1 MWLRLI
7 RKKRDR
13 VCTTSQRPLQDR
25 LLVVSINILGLK
37 AQMSQNLPKY
47 YNLQMWTRIQY
58 LRLNYNTEWQSFHRF
73 ICPSSHSI
81 VGVWKL
87 AWTSIIAI
95 FIALVFFF
103 KDIYLNEIL
112 NFMRAGAVWF
122 ISLSVVPSEWAVA
135 QLLTQYLS
143 YWTEEKDGGL
153 KSSLVY
159 VMSVSKCFL

>member
-13 VCTTSQRPLQDR
+13 VSTTSQRPLQDG

-37 AQMSQNLPKY
+37 AQISQNLPKY

-73 ICPSSHSI
+73 ICPPSHSI
-81 VGVWKL
+81 VGIRKL

-95 FIALVFFF
+95 FIAFFF
-103 KDIYLNEIL
+103 IKDIYLKEIL

-135 QLLTQYLS
+135 QLPTQYLS
-143 YWTEEKDGGL
+143 CWTEEKDGGL
-153 KSSLVY
+153 TSSLVY